1 MNKKLTKESK
11 ILFRVIKDKLGV
23 DVLSKCRE
31 RNVVDGR
38 VICARILRDRGY
50 SLQSIGREMG
60 RDHTTIMHYLSL
72 IEDLAAVD
80 EVMNANYLKCLRTFQ
95 LFANDENMDDVSGM
109 SQAQLKKELITLRSQ
124 YNVLFLDNKRL
135 KSELDKLNHQEK
147 TYGEVLDVVKSRM
160 RSNDKDLVIR
170 KLHQLFNGL

>member
-1 MNKKLTKESK
+1 
-11 ILFRVIKDKLGV
+11 VIKDKLGV